1 MNSDERI
8 ARLERVSKLFARAGR
23 REHRRVRTLEEK
35 ALTAE
40 EKIDIIIDF
49 QIATEERF
57 ARNEEQF
64 ARNEERFAQLAEAQT
79 QTQKRL
85 DDFIDAQTRTEK
97 RLDAFIEALGRDRNG
112 HSS

>member
-23 REHRRVRTLEEK
+23 RERRRIRTVEEK
-35 ALTAE
+35 VMTAE

-57 ARNEEQF
+57 ARNEE
-64 ARNEERFAQLAEAQT
+64 RFAELAQAQAQTDRRIDKRFEELAEAQ
-79 QTQKRL
+79 
-85 DDFIDAQTRTEK
+85 AQTEK
-97 RLDAFIEALGRDRNG
+97 RLNAFIEAIERDRNG
-112 HSS
+112 HSR

>member
-1 MNSDERI
+1 MNSEERI
-8 ARLERVSKLFARAGR
+8 ARLERLTKLFARAGR
-23 REHRRVRTLEEK
+23 RERRRIGTV
-35 ALTAE
+35 E

-49 QIATEERF
+49 QIANEERF

-85 DDFIDAQTRTEK
+85 DALMQ
-97 RLDAFIEALGRDRNG
+97 AIERDRNG

>member
-1 MNSDERI
+1 MNSEERI
-8 ARLERVSKLFARAGR
+8 ARLERLTTLFARAGR
-23 REHRRVRTLEEK
+23 RERRRIGTV
-35 ALTAE
+35 E

-49 QIATEERF
+49 QIANEER
-57 ARNEEQF
+57 F

-85 DDFIDAQTRTEK
+85 DALMQ
-97 RLDAFIEALGRDRNG
+97 AIERDRNG